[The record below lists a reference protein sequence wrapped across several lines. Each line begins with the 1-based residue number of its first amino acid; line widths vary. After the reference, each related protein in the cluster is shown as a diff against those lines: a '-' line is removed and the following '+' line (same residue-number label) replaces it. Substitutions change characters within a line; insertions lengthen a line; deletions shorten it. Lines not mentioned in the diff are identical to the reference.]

1 MFPPELLLTVF
12 LIDIQLSRD
21 LDEMSEKFSS
31 SSEENMLL
39 RGELANEHE
48 VSRAEVDSLQEQC
61 QKLLR
66 QNSSLLKSMAT
77 MEHDLE
83 KGELLHHLYLSHI
96 SKNYAYSVDYTVLN
110 CLLLCLA
117 QHCMI

>member
-1 MFPPELLLTVF
+1 MSVNDL
-12 LIDIQLSRD
+12 QLSRD
-21 LDEMSEKFSS
+21 IDDISEKFSS

-48 VSRAEVDSLQEQC
+48 VSRAEVDGLQEQC

-66 QNSSLLKSMAT
+66 QNSSLLKSMAG

-83 KGELLHHLYLSHI
+83 KGETTAS
-96 SKNYAYSVDYTVLN
+96 
-110 CLLLCLA
+110 
-117 QHCMI
+117 